1 MERKRRAAAAI
12 ILLALLLTG
21 CWDRSEIEDQAY
33 VILLGLDRGD
43 NGKVLVSTDLAITQS
58 LSAGLLGARASAGPP
73 RMAVRLLTVQA
84 ETITQAITTLNGGMS
99 RRLDLRQLRG
109 VVVGEEL
116 AREGLEPLLM
126 ELTRHSLARPSALLI
141 QARGRA
147 YDLLRL
153 QDPVGEVN
161 PGRMADGLVLQAKQ
175 LHLAPPV
182 RMHHFMIRMAAPG
195 GDPYLPAAA
204 INPWITTRPQEPR
217 EATATSAIAGEMPRG
232 GGNPVEFIGTAVYR
246 RDRLV
251 GFLSV
256 DETQMLLAL
265 RGEMG
270 KAYTTFPD
278 PTVPGKPVTLRFHQE
293 NKPKIQAS
301 FRGARPHVQVR
312 VVFEGEVLAIPGG
325 TDFVRPEMRQRLERA
340 AKEYAEETM
349 ARLLTRLRDWESD
362 AVGFGHQFRGTV
374 ATWPEWDRYNWG
386 EHVKEM
392 EVEVS
397 VAMRVRRYGLITGP
411 DRVPGAH

>member
-1 MERKRRAAAAI
+1 MQHKRRAAAAI

-43 NGKVLVSTDLAITQS
+43 EGKIMVSTDLAITQS

-73 RMAVRLLTVQA
+73 HMAVRLLTVQA

-109 VVVGEEL
+109 IVVGEEL

-126 ELTRHSLARPSALLI
+126 ELSRHSLARPSALLV

-153 QDPVGEVN
+153 QEPVGEVN
-161 PGRMADGLVLQAKQ
+161 PGRMADGLILQAKQ

-182 RMHHFMIRMAAPG
+182 RMHHFMLRLAAPG

-204 INPWITTRPQEPR
+204 VNPWITIPPQEPK
-217 EATATSAIAGEMPRG
+217 EATATSAIAGDMPRG
-232 GGNPVEFIGTAVYR
+232 GGNPVEFIGTAIFR
-246 RDRLV
+246 RDRLA

-278 PTVPGKPVTLRFHQE
+278 PTDPDKPVTLRFHQE
-293 NKPKIQAS
+293 NKPTYKAS
-301 FRGARPHVQVR
+301 FRGARPYVKVR
-312 VVFEGEVLAIPGG
+312 IVFEGEVLAIPGG
-325 TDFVRPEMRQRLERA
+325 TDFVPPEMRQRLERA
-340 AKEYAEETM
+340 SKKYAEETM
-349 ARLLTRLRDWESD
+349 ARLLTRLHDWEAD
-362 AVGFGHQFRGTV
+362 AVGFGHQFRGSVT
-374 ATWPEWDRYNWG
+374 TWPEWDRYDWPK
-386 EHVKEM
+386 HVKDL

-397 VAMRVRRYGLITGP
+397 VEMRIRRYGLITGP
-411 DRVPGAH
+411 DRVPEGH